1 MSLLASRQH
10 DHDHDHDGDAAH
22 QDHAHGFSCE
32 LAAGNYNLP
41 LHIAAIFIIMAIS
54 FTGVIL
60 PIVAKRLSARHFAG
74 STFQALK
81 LFGAGVILSTALIH
95 MLVPAAEQL
104 SADCLPH
111 IFHDYHAWAGAL
123 AVGGILF
130 TQAVQVIAGNILRSR
145 GAEHVHHHHHHHHY
159 TGDQTV
165 AITNGGAH
173 PQDLANDP
181 TIAVIPSKHLD
192 IEQGN
197 HDHDHDHTHDN
208 NNNNTND
215 RRDSEASSSSC
226 NSSPSQNC
234 PPSDPHAIHRVSQAH
249 ASEAHVHSLML
260 VPGEKNLPIYLLE
273 LGIASHSI
281 IIGIAL
287 GLAASEFKGLL
298 IALCFHQF
306 FEGLAL
312 STVVMDADFHKRFIA
327 TFMVVFYSFTTPIG
341 VSIGIALHEGLADHL
356 HHDMATLVVV
366 TGVLDAVGAGIL
378 LYDAVA
384 NIVVPHFGGERFK
397 AAPARTQWVHMMGL
411 WAGALVMAVLGRW
424 A

>member
-1 MSLLASRQH
+1 
-10 DHDHDHDGDAAH
+10 
-22 QDHAHGFSCE
+22 
-32 LAAGNYNLP
+32 YNLP
-41 LHIAAIFIIMAIS
+41 LHVAAIFIIMAIS
-54 FTGVIL
+54 FTGVML
-60 PIVAKRLSARHFAG
+60 PILAKRLSARHFAG

-145 GAEHVHHHHHHHHY
+145 GAEHVHHHHHHHY

-165 AITNGGAH
+165 AVTN
-173 PQDLANDP
+173 
-181 TIAVIPSKHLD
+181 
-192 IEQGN
+192 
-197 HDHDHDHTHDN
+197 
-208 NNNNTND
+208 
-215 RRDSEASSSSC
+215 
-226 NSSPSQNC
+226 
-234 PPSDPHAIHRVSQAH
+234 AH
-249 ASEAHVHSLML
+249 ASEAHIHSLML
-260 VPGEKNLPIYLLE
+260 LPGEKNLPIYLLE

-287 GLAASEFKGLL
+287 GLASSEFKGLL

-341 VSIGIALHEGLADHL
+341 VSIGIALHEALADTL

-366 TGVLDAVGAGIL
+366 TGVLDAIGAGIL
-378 LYDAVA
+378 VYDAVA
-384 NIVVPHFGGERFK
+384 NIVVPHFAGERFK
-397 AAPARTQWVHMMGL
+397 AAPARTQWVHMCGL
-411 WAGALVMAVLGRW
+411 WGGALVMAVLGLW